1 MRTNLTQGNKAMFP
15 RSTKYAVRA
24 LTFLA
29 GQEPGK
35 LRGAR
40 EIAQAEQI
48 PMPFLWKILQK
59 LTARK
64 LVRSFRGVR
73 GGYQLA
79 KPAQRITI
87 EKVVKAMG
95 GNDLFSRCLL
105 GYAHCNHKT
114 PCPLHPVWCGT
125 KEGIRETLR
134 AATLA
139 DLARRQR
146 TD

>member
-1 MRTNLTQGNKAMFP
+1 MFP

-29 GQEPGK
+29 GQEPGE
-35 LRGAR
+35 LSGAR
-40 EIAQAEQI
+40 EIAQAEHI

-87 EKVVKAMG
+87 EKAVKAMG
-95 GNDLFSRCLL
+95 GNDLFSRCIL
-105 GYAHCNHKT
+105 GYPHCNDKT
-114 PCPLHPVWCGT
+114 PCPLRPVWCRA

-134 AATLA
+134 ATTLA

-146 TD
+146 TDLD